1 MDPVETGLGRWLTAV
16 ENHDA
21 ALLPDLVAD
30 GAVFRSPA
38 VFRPQQGRDLVVAY
52 LSAALTVLGGDFH
65 YERQWLRD
73 TGAVLEFRSV
83 VDGREVHGVDMIE
96 WNDEGLIQRFDVMV
110 RPQSA
115 LTRVIEHMAA
125 ELTRMLEGQPPA

>member
-1 MDPVETGLGRWLTAV
+1 MDPVETGLRRWHTAV

-21 ALLPDLVAD
+21 GLLPDLVAE
-30 GAVFRSPA
+30 GAVFHSPA

-73 TGAVLEFRSV
+73 TGAVLEFKSV

-96 WNDEGLIQRFDVMV
+96 FDTDGLIVDFTVMV
-110 RPQSA
+110 RPLSA
-115 LTRVIEHMAA
+115 LTLVVEKMGA
-125 ELTRMLEGQPPA
+125 ELTRRFGPPT

>member
-96 WNDEGLIQRFDVMV
+96 FDPDGLIVDFTVMV
-110 RPQSA
+110 RPLSA
-115 LTRVIEHMAA
+115 LNLVVEKMGT
-125 ELTRMLEGQPPA
+125 ELKRRFGPPA

>member
-96 WNDEGLIQRFDVMV
+96 FDPDGLIVDFTVMV
-110 RPQSA
+110 RPLSA
-115 LTRVIEHMAA
+115 LNLVVEKMGT
-125 ELTRMLEGQPPA
+125 ELKRRLGPPA

>member
-1 MDPVETGLGRWLTAV
+1 MDPVETGLGRWRTV
-16 ENHDA
+16 FESHDA
-21 ALLPDLVAD
+21 ALLPDLVAE

-38 VFRPQQGRDLVVAY
+38 VFRSQHGRDLVVAY

-73 TGAVLEFRSV
+73 TGAVLEFKSV

-96 WNDEGLIQRFDVMV
+96 FDPDGLIVDFTVMV
-110 RPQSA
+110 RPLSA
-115 LTRVIEHMAA
+115 LNLVVEKMGA
-125 ELTRMLEGQPPA
+125 ELTRRFGPPA

>member
-1 MDPVETGLGRWLTAV
+1 MDPVETGLGRWHTAV
-16 ENHDA
+16 ESHNAD
-21 ALLPDLVAD
+21 LLPDLVAE

-96 WNDEGLIQRFDVMV
+96 FDPDGLIVDFTVMV
-110 RPQSA
+110 RPLSA
-115 LTRVIEHMAA
+115 LNLVVEKMGA
-125 ELTRMLEGQPPA
+125 ELTRRFGPPA

>member
-1 MDPVETGLGRWLTAV
+1 MDPVETGLGRWHTV
-16 ENHDA
+16 FENQDA
-21 ALLPDLVAD
+21 TLLPDLVAD

-52 LSAALTVLGGDFH
+52 LSAAVTVLGADFH

-73 TGAVLEFRSV
+73 TGAVLEFKSV

-96 WNDEGLIQRFDVMV
+96 FDSDGLIVDFTVMV
-110 RPQSA
+110 RPLSA
-115 LTRVIEHMAA
+115 LNLVVEKMGA
-125 ELTRMLEGQPPA
+125 ELTRRFGPPA

>member
-1 MDPVETGLGRWLTAV
+1 MDPVETGLGLWRTV
-16 ENHDA
+16 FENRDA

-38 VFRPQQGRDLVVAY
+38 VFRPQPGRDLVVAY
-52 LSAALTVLGGDFH
+52 LSAALTVLGDDFH

-73 TGAVLEFRSV
+73 TGAVLEFKSV

-96 WNDEGLIQRFDVMV
+96 FDGDGLIVDFTVMV
-110 RPQSA
+110 RPLSA
-115 LTRVIEHMAA
+115 LNLVVEKMGA
-125 ELTRMLEGQPPA
+125 ELTRRFGPPA

>member
-1 MDPVETGLGRWLTAV
+1 MDPVETGLGRWHSVVA
-16 ENHDA
+16 NHDA
-21 ALLPDLVAD
+21 ALLVDLVAD

-38 VFRPQQGRDLVVAY
+38 VFRPQKGRDLVVAY

-73 TGAVLEFRSV
+73 TGAVLEFRCA

-96 WNDEGLIQRFDVMV
+96 FDGDGLIVDFTVMV
-110 RPQSA
+110 RPLSA
-115 LTRVIEHMAA
+115 LNLVVEKMGA
-125 ELTRMLEGQPPA
+125 ELKGRFGPPA

>member
-1 MDPVETGLGRWLTAV
+1 MDPVKTGLGRWLTAV

-96 WNDEGLIQRFDVMV
+96 FDPDGLIVDFTVMV
-110 RPQSA
+110 RPLSA
-115 LTRVIEHMAA
+115 LNLVVEKMGT
-125 ELTRMLEGQPPA
+125 ELKRRFGPPT

>member
-1 MDPVETGLGRWLTAV
+1 MDPVETGLGRWRTV
-16 ENHDA
+16 FESHDA
-21 ALLPDLVAD
+21 ALLPDLVAE

-38 VFRPQQGRDLVVAY
+38 VFRPQHGRDLVVAY

-73 TGAVLEFRSV
+73 SGAVLEFKSV

-96 WNDEGLIQRFDVMV
+96 FDPDGLIVDFTVMV
-110 RPQSA
+110 RPLSA
-115 LTRVIEHMAA
+115 LNLVVEKMGA
-125 ELTRMLEGQPPA
+125 ELTRRFGPPA

>member
-96 WNDEGLIQRFDVMV
+96 FDPDGLIVDFTVMV
-110 RPQSA
+110 RQLSA
-115 LTRVIEHMAA
+115 LNLVVEKMGT
-125 ELTRMLEGQPPA
+125 ELKRRFGPPA

>member
-1 MDPVETGLGRWLTAV
+1 MDPVETGLGRWHTAV
-16 ENHDA
+16 ESHDP
-21 ALLPDLVAD
+21 ALLPDLVAE

-38 VFRPQQGRDLVVAY
+38 VFRPQHGRDLVVAY

-73 TGAVLEFRSV
+73 TGAVLEFKSV

-96 WNDEGLIQRFDVMV
+96 FDPDGLIVDFTVMV
-110 RPQSA
+110 RPLSA
-115 LTRVIEHMAA
+115 LNLVVEKMGA
-125 ELTRMLEGQPPA
+125 ELTRRFGPPA